1 METNNTITYGNLI
14 VGNDYFQIIRGD
26 LSIEKIKI
34 TEKENGRYS
43 YKSDNRTNETCV
55 VKYHG
60 KYVDSERLY
69 DIFTNAEEAKQMAIK
84 LFIERMS
91 KY

>member
-14 VGNDYFQIIRGD
+14 VGNDYFQVTRPD
-26 LSIEKIKI
+26 LGIEKIKI

-43 YKSDNRTNETCV
+43 YKSDNRTNETYV
-55 VKYHG
+55 VKYQG
-60 KYVDSERLY
+60 KYIDSEKLY
-69 DIFTNAEEAKQMAIK
+69 GIFTNAEEAKQMAIK
-84 LFIERMS
+84 LLIERMS